1 VADRDACDRPMTP
14 AGAEAPMVKVLARLC
29 LDTLRRSWELATE
42 LQALWLALAERGVV
56 ISAEE
61 LARAKAA
68 LGQVLQLERAMT
80 PDWAVKV
87 ATLAERLRRGLEEL
101 EKS

>member
-1 VADRDACDRPMTP
+1 
-14 AGAEAPMVKVLARLC
+14 MVKVLARLC